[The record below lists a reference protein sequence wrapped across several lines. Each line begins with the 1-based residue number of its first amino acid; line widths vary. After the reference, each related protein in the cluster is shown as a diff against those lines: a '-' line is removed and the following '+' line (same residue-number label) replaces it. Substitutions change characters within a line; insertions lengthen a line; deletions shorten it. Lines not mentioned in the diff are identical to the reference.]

1 MNKLLTGIIAAS
13 VATVA
18 LADVTVNFRNNV
30 LPNLSTR
37 LVTYGPTFG
46 ALAGTPVVNGV
57 PAGVS
62 YSAQLGTVNPDGS
75 GFTAVGNPANFRSVP
90 QSDGLAGTWS
100 GANRTVVGPAVDA
113 TINLAVRVWDSSFAN
128 YDASL
133 AGGGAYG
140 QSAVFSYKNAL
151 SAPPA
156 TTDTYMA
163 NFAGFEIN
171 IVPEP
176 STYALAALGLG
187 GLLFL
192 RRKN

>member
-30 LPNLSTR
+30 LGNLSTR
-37 LVTYGPTFG
+37 LVTYGDTFG
-46 ALAGTPVVNGV
+46 ALSGTPVVNGV
-57 PAGVS
+57 PAGATYV
-62 YSAQLGTVNPDGS
+62 AQLGTVS
-75 GFTAVGNPANFRSVP
+75 GGVFTPVGNTANFRSVP
-90 QSDGLAGTWS
+90 QTDALAGTWS
-100 GANRTVVGPAVDA
+100 GANRTVVGPATDA
-113 TINLAVRVWDSSFAN
+113 TIDLAVRVWDSTFAS
-128 YDASL
+128 YDAAI
-133 AGGGAYG
+133 AGFGGFG
-140 QSAVFSYKNAL
+140 QSATFSYRNAL

-171 IVPEP
+171 VVPEP

>member
-37 LVTYGPTFG
+37 LVTYGATFG
-46 ALAGTPVVNGV
+46 APLTGTPVVNGV

-62 YSAQLGTVNPDGS
+62 YVAQLGTVSAGV
-75 GFTAVGNPANFRSVP
+75 FTPVGNTANFRSVP

-100 GANRTVVGPAVDA
+100 GANRTVVGPATDA
-113 TINLAVRVWDSSFAN
+113 TIDLAVRVWDNAFASF
-128 YDASL
+128 DAAAA
-133 AGGGAYG
+133 AGAATG
-140 QSAVFSYKNAL
+140 QSATFSYKNAL
-151 SAPPA
+151 SSPPA

-171 IVPEP
+171 IIPEP